1 MRVAQ
6 DHILEQ
12 LWGTLSPALQS
23 AGGTRNDFWLT
34 CAKEDAYRMNASRTL
49 QVL

>member
-34 CAKEDAYRMNASRTL
+34 CANIFSNSMNPSRT
-49 QVL
+49 Q